1 MSDFSKRPDELLK
14 EMEVFKSLLPEQA
27 VKNFEAA
34 IAKYKSWRRD
44 ALEDLLKVLEEDDD
58 DDSARSWSDLT
69 GTMRAEAPEF
79 FEDALNNIQLP
90 TEAATTAYRWQLTV
104 MANEGKFFEALGK
117 ANAAQVRDYLCANRE
132 SLKAYTE
139 VLDQKW
145 RTIVDEGNKLQSEEK
160 KLYEEMLATT
170 KRIIDELTQADRTMK
185 EKISYAGTFPL
196 LAVEKLGGAAADLA
210 GLPDGVGEAAEKAA
224 EYAREKLQAWIESN
238 QALQGRAVNYRALV
252 QAEKGGVLPL
262 FKETRQQVYE
272 YWDKHNLDRAR
283 DWMQRFRTS
292 LEDEWVTAC
301 PTYGQQDDAKDFY
314 KAAFERVEKHFKA
327 VEDVAKQFEGK
338 WNGVFK
344 GALAP
349 KTIDELVDSTSW
361 RVNAE
366 TLISI
371 RTPEVINKLLDQ
383 MDGYYEESLEE
394 PLEKLKDKA
403 DDLSGEAREQ
413 TVQAV
418 DRARKRVEESVRAR
432 IKQFQAEVGASLRW
446 FESDEI
452 KKTLDRSELEDNLG

>member
-27 VKNFEAA
+27 VKNFQDA
-34 IAKYKSWRRD
+34 IAKYKSWRRE

-58 DDSARSWSDLT
+58 GESARSWSDLT
-69 GTMRAEAPEF
+69 STMRAEAPEF
-79 FEDALNNIQLP
+79 FEDALNNIQLA
-90 TEAATTAYRWQLTV
+90 TEAAATAYRWQLTV
-104 MANEGKFFEALGK
+104 MAHEGTFFEALGK

-139 VLDQKW
+139 TLDQKW
-145 RTIVDEGNKLQSEEK
+145 RAIVEEDNKLQSEEQ
-160 KLYEEMLATT
+160 KLYEEVLAMT
-170 KRIIDELTQADRTMK
+170 KRIVEEFVQAERTLA
-185 EKISYAGTFPL
+185 EKIRYAGQFPL
-196 LAVEKLGGAAADLA
+196 LAIEKGGGMAADLL
-210 GLPDGVGEAAEKAA
+210 GLPDGVGEGAEKAA
-224 EYAREKLQAWIESN
+224 EFAREENQAWLESN
-238 QALQGRAVNYRALV
+238 KALQGRAANYRALV

-272 YWDKHNLDRAR
+272 YWDKNNLDRAR
-283 DWMQRFRTS
+283 DWLAKFRTS
-292 LEDEWVTAC
+292 LESEWVGAC
-301 PTYGQQDDAKDFY
+301 PTSAQQDDAKDFY
-314 KAAFERVEKHFKA
+314 KAALERIEKHFKA
-327 VEDVAKQFEGK
+327 VEDVAKPFEEK

-383 MDGYYEESLEE
+383 LDGYYEESLEE

-413 TVQAV
+413 TLQVV

-432 IKQFQAEVGASLRW
+432 ITQLQSEVGASLRW
-446 FESDEI
+446 FESDEL
-452 KKTLDRSELEDNLG
+452 KKTLDRSELEDDLD